1 MGGKLGKL
9 KIKTEQ
15 VTIAD
20 CLNNAKG
27 EIESLSD
34 EMSSWRDNMEGTNL
48 EYTSKYETVSESADV
63 LEDQLGN
70 LENVIS
76 EIEEIEG
83 FDLQKTTEVTLT
95 ESRKPSRRDRLDMA
109 IAYLSAA
116 KDELQDQVDE
126 MREKVRQLEELDVL
140 TPEQKEEMDKLE
152 ESADSMEDQLNEL
165 DNIISEL
172 ENVEFP
178 GMYG

>member
-1 MGGKLGKL
+1 LGRL
-9 KIKTEQ
+9 KIRTEQ

-20 CLNNAKG
+20 CLNNAKD

-48 EYTSKYETVSESADV
+48 EYTSKYETVSESADM
-63 LEDQLGN
+63 LEDQLGS

-109 IAYLSAA
+109 TAYLSAA

-152 ESADSMEDQLNEL
+152 QSADSMEDQLNEL

-172 ENVEFP
+172 EGIEFP